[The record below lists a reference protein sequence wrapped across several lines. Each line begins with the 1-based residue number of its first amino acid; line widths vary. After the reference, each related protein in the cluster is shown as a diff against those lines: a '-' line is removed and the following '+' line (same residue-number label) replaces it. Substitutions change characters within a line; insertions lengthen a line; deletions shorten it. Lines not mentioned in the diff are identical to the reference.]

1 VDVTMPKWGMTMQAA
16 TLAEWYVSVGDRVAE
31 GQPLAR
37 VESDKVDVD
46 VEAPGAGV
54 VADLLVQPGE
64 DADVGEVIARISEGA
79 DELGPS

>member
-16 TLAEWYVSVGDRVAE
+16 TLAEWYVSVGDRVVE
-31 GQPLAR
+31 GQPMAR

-54 VADLLVQPGE
+54 IAELLVLPGQ
-64 DADVGEVIARISEGA
+64 DADVGEVIARIT
-79 DELGPS
+79 